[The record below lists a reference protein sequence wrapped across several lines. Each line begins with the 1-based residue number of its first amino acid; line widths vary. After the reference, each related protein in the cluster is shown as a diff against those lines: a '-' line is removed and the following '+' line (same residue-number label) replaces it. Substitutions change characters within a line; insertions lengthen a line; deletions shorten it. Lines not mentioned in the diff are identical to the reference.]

1 MIKSILAG
9 RVDVRP
15 MVIVLSKMT
24 PTFRAECD
32 GRITS
37 DPILRD
43 AKAGGDDVGNEEP
56 EVPFFLY

>member
-1 MIKSILAG
+1 
-9 RVDVRP
+9 

-24 PTFRAECD
+24 PTFRAEYD

-37 DPILRD
+37 DPILRG